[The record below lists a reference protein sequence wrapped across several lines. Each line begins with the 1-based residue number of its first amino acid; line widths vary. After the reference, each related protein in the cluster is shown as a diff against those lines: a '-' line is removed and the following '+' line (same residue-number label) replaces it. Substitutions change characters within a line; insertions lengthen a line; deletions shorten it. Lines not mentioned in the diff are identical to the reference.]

1 MEVGMPSPLKRI
13 LIADAHPNMVAG
25 VRQLLKEL
33 FEVSVMVADVPSLS
47 DAVVRSDYDLVI
59 ADISIPRISGEN
71 VVRLLKRLRP
81 DLRLIILSVHDEPVY
96 VEECLTAGAEGFVLK
111 RSAVDD
117 LVPAVAAV
125 LRGEIFVSPSLLK
138 ATA

>member
-1 MEVGMPSPLKRI
+1 MPSPLKRI
-13 LIADAHPNMVAG
+13 LIADAHPLMAAG

-33 FEVSVMVADVPSLS
+33 FEVSVMVADVPSLR

-59 ADISIPRISGEN
+59 ADISIPRISSEN

-81 DLRLIILSVHDEPVY
+81 DLRLIILSVHDEPVF
-96 VEECLTAGAEGFVLK
+96 VNECLVAGAEGFVLK

-117 LVPAVAAV
+117 LVPAVEAV
-125 LRGEIFVSPSLLK
+125 LRGEPYLSPSLIK
-138 ATA
+138 AAA

>member
-1 MEVGMPSPLKRI
+1 MEAGMPLPLKRI
-13 LIADAHPNMVAG
+13 LIADAHPTMAAG

-59 ADISIPRISGEN
+59 ADISIPRLSSEN

-96 VEECLTAGAEGFVLK
+96 IDECLAAGAEGFVLK

-125 LRGEIFVSPSLLK
+125 LRGEIYVSPSLLK
-138 ATA
+138 AAA